1 MPKKKTKE
9 VTQEKQTLVY
19 VGQSYPNVV
28 THGEMFN
35 NGVPERLKQL
45 STLNPVVAALIIPIT
60 DLPMALKAI
69 KNKTG
74 RYYAAYIRTGGK
86 LDV

>member
-1 MPKKKTKE
+1 MAKKKTKE
-9 VTQEKQTLVY
+9 VAPEKQTLVY
-19 VGQSYPNVV
+19 VGQSYPNLV
-28 THGEMFN
+28 THGEVFN

-60 DLPMALKAI
+60 DLPVALKSI

-86 LDV
+86 INV